1 MLMLGKYITGKIP
14 FNKIYLNG
22 MVLDEKGKKM
32 SKSKGNVINPLDLTK
47 QYGTDAF
54 RMGMLIGNTP
64 GSNIALSDNKIKA
77 YKHFANKL
85 WNIARFVIENT
96 EDTDLENKPKITE
109 SDKKIMDELYKFI
122 ENINKDM
129 EEFRFYMAAEKL
141 YNYIWHILA
150 DVIIEESKSIFNEDD
165 EKAKLSKKWT
175 LYQILTVCL
184 KLLHPFTPF
193 VTEEIWQNLPKK
205 DSGFLIISEWPNDKN
220 L

>member
-1 MLMLGKYITGKIP
+1 
-14 FNKIYLNG
+14 
-22 MVLDEKGKKM
+22 
-32 SKSKGNVINPLDLTK
+32 
-47 QYGTDAF
+47 
-54 RMGMLIGNTP
+54 
-64 GSNIALSDNKIKA
+64 
-77 YKHFANKL
+77 
-85 WNIARFVIENT
+85 
-96 EDTDLENKPKITE
+96 
-109 SDKKIMDELYKFI
+109 
-122 ENINKDM
+122 
-129 EEFRFYMAAEKL
+129 MAAEKL